1 MPKIALLLVNNG
13 VWLGEQVIPQSYVQ
27 AIKNITTTSV
37 VTGEFTKEQSYG
49 LKFWS
54 IYGDVCIRWSGPEN
68 DQKCDLTIPLSPQGF
83 DGQYML
89 MDFTKQINHD

>member
-1 MPKIALLLVNNG
+1 MTARDFAKVASIMVSGRERNHPSKLC
-13 VWLGEQVIPQSYVQ
+13 Q

-37 VTGEFTKEQSYG
+37 VTEQFGGVQSYG

-54 IYGDVCIRWSGPEN
+54 IYGASNCGPQN
-68 DQKCDLTIPLSPQGF
+68 DQKCVPDNVISPVGY

-89 MDFTKQINHD
+89 MIYQQLDHD